1 MIVPQPPSLTSLSTI
16 PTHSVLHTLP
26 APSVWFSSNLS
37 PRFYSAR
44 RNSRFVSFLR
54 TLVLSCRSFCSRCPL
69 FSMACA
75 LFDKNTGVRACL
87 SANSASRITVAF
99 DSDRLCFHNLTNPFF
114 HNSFPLTSMQTPGGC
129 GVPPSSAA
137 LSLEGPASSSGLR
150 KYRHI
155 ASRSQRETKANAKR
169 TQPCVPFNALY
180 RHSMH
185 RNTIQRKVWSHKANS
200 GRLDVESLWGLR
212 AVIQSVGTSA
222 ACGAAQS
229 HERY

>member
-1 MIVPQPPSLTSLSTI
+1 MITSPMLARQIIALSFVSEKLTPFPRYSYGLFCIPENSTLI
-16 PTHSVLHTLP
+16 KSATSKL
-26 APSVWFSSNLS
+26 FSQNTRGMGYLCDISA
-37 PRFYSAR
+37 YSAPQR
-44 RNSRFVSFLR
+44 Y
-54 TLVLSCRSFCSRCPL
+54 
-69 FSMACA
+69 
-75 LFDKNTGVRACL
+75 
-87 SANSASRITVAF
+87 
-99 DSDRLCFHNLTNPFF
+99 LCFHNLTNPF
-114 HNSFPLTSMQTPGGC
+114 SR
-129 GVPPSSAA
+129 
-137 LSLEGPASSSGLR
+137 PASSSGLR

-155 ASRSQRETKANAKR
+155 ASGSQRGTKANAKR

-200 GRLDVESLWGLR
+200 GRLDVGSLWGLR